1 MLNFVIDLA
10 KGKDRFVSLLISL
23 IVLLAGHP
31 IVTELEVQNLYSLLL
46 AAQLIISV
54 YSIGD
59 SKSHLW
65 MAVSLCIPGFALQ
78 LISVMYPT
86 RGTMLL
92 ADIAVAVF
100 LGYVIVV
107 IYNAVLKAASFSENN
122 IAGAISVYLLIGVF
136 WAVVYNIVAILQPQS
151 FSDFELLEVGGIVRY
166 AGGADFLYFSFVT
179 LTTLGY
185 GDIAPDT
192 PLAQTAAWMEGVAGQ
207 LYVAITIAT
216 LVSVRVADTM
226 AKSNQKDRSDK
237 DDD

>member
-1 MLNFVIDLA
+1 MSNFLIGLFR
-10 KGKDRFVSLLISL
+10 GKDRFVSLLISL
-23 IVLLAGHP
+23 IVLLAGYP
-31 IVTELEVQNLYSLLL
+31 IVTELGLQKIYGLLL

-65 MAVSLCIPGFALQ
+65 TAVSLCLPGFALQ
-78 LISVMYPT
+78 LVSVTHPT

-92 ADIAVAVF
+92 ADIAVALF

-107 IYNAVLKAASFSENN
+107 IYRAILKEASFSENN

-136 WAVVYNIVAILQPQS
+136 WAVVYNIVAVLQPQS
-151 FSDFELLEVGGIVRY
+151 FSDFELLEVGGTVRY

-185 GDIAPDT
+185 GDITPDT
-192 PLAQTAAWMEGVAGQ
+192 PVAQTAAWMEGVVGQ

-216 LVSVRVADTM
+216 LVSVQVADTM
-226 AKSNQKDRSDK
+226 AKANQKDRSEK
-237 DDD
+237 EDD